1 MICNKRDTL
10 LEHYRHLVERLGE
23 SVMGLKTGQP
33 AATFARLYEES
44 EQIRRE
50 CEKARSAVESYR
62 SEYDMLKSE

>member
-23 SVMGLKTGQP
+23 SVMGLKTGQL

-50 CEKARSAVESYR
+50 CEKALQMLESYR
-62 SEYDMLKSE
+62 FEHRC